1 MNTQEIKEFVSTS
14 IPVSD
19 DVITLIGNFCIV
31 NLDYLT
37 NRDYQSQGVNELL
50 FLLGQHRGKTFIFLC
65 CDGVNLQ
72 LTGLSNVV
80 SNLIDNLGLDQ
91 ENCYIYGYQNP
102 NIPNTTFV
110 ELDVVEMWC
119 NQVFEEITFLKLSSN
134 NFSKKFAAMYGRHD
148 LYRLKFCKHLFE
160 KHQFDS
166 LLSYNSHIGQ
176 WNHRFEEKFFHD
188 DYIWYKEN
196 CPLFLDFETSR
207 GWVPFQ
213 ESLQLIGERYQ
224 TYFIEIVCETDPHS
238 NKFFTEKTLKNF
250 YLGKPFLLFSGYQS
264 LAYLQSRGFK
274 TFAPLIDE
282 SYDQIKCPY
291 GRFSAIV
298 KEIDRLASLSYQNL
312 NHMAQQMQPIF
323 EHNRQNFAKFLYGRN
338 VAKFV

>member
-1 MNTQEIKEFVSTS
+1 MNTQEIKELVHS
-14 IPVSD
+14 IPTSD
-19 DVITLIGNFCIV
+19 DVITFNRNFCIV

-50 FLLGQHRGKTFIFLC
+50 FLLGQHRGKAFIFLC
-65 CDGVNLQ
+65 RDGVNLH

-80 SNLIDNLGLDQ
+80 SNIIDNLDLDQ
-91 ENCYIYGYQNP
+91 ENCFIYGYQNP
-102 NIPNTTFV
+102 NIFNSTFV

-119 NQVFEEITFLKLSSN
+119 NQVFEEIKSLKLSSN

-166 LLSYNSHIGQ
+166 LLSFNSHIGQ
-176 WNHRFEEKFFHD
+176 WNQRFAEKFYD
-188 DYIWYKEN
+188 DNVWYKEN
-196 CPLFLDFETSR
+196 CPLLLDFKNHR
-207 GWVPFQ
+207 GWVPYQ
-213 ESLQLIGERYQ
+213 ESLELIGEHYQ
-224 TYFIEIVCETDPHS
+224 SYFMEIVCETDPHS

-264 LAYLQSRGFK
+264 LAYLQSRGFE

-291 GRFSAIV
+291 GRFNAIV
-298 KEIDRLASLSYQNL
+298 KEIDRLASLSYSDL
-312 NHMAQQMQPIF
+312 AHIYQQLQPIF
-323 EHNRQNFAKFLYGRN
+323 ENNRQNFAKFLYGRN
-338 VAKFV
+338 FAKFV